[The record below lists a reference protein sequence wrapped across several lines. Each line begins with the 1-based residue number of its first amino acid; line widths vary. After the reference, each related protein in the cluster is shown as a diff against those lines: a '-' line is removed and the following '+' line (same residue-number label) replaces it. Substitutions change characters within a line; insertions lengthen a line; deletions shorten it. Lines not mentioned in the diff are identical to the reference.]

1 MNQPTDQHKEENA
14 LICDA
19 LETIGTKDV
28 IVVTM
33 HSIVYGTNNMA
44 HLRSLLTNALMQD
57 ESFLRLVIESIGGTI
72 GFLKQRLDELE
83 NTEESNND

>member
-1 MNQPTDQHKEENA
+1 MNQPTDKQKEENA

-28 IVVTM
+28 IVVTQ

-57 ESFLRLVIESIGGTI
+57 ESFLRLVMESIGGTI
-72 GFLKQRLDELE
+72 GFLKQQLDTLE
-83 NTEESNND
+83 NTEDNNND